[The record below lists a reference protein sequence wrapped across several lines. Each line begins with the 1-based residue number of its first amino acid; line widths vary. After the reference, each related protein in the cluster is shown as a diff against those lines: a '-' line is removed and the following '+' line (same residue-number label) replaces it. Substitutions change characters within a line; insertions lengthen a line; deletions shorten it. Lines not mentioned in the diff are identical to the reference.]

1 MGVDEVVDNRWG
13 LIRWS
18 GVNVFRMIWGRSGL
32 MEYVFMCVGYYEYV
46 LVIYAL
52 VICVNILHKQIFTI
66 LFHHV
71 KP

>member
-18 GVNVFRMIWGRSGL
+18 VVNVFGMIWGRSGL

-46 LVIYAL
+46 LCVSY
-52 VICVNILHKQIFTI
+52 IC
-66 LFHHV
+66 
-71 KP
+71 PSYMC